1 MDFSETVIVYGVKV
15 GRCRNLN
22 ENMNL
27 YEYQRSRSFIWSR
40 SFVDLGQGHSHL
52 LVLNFFSLETTKPIE
67 AKFHVEPPLD
77 GAGGGVIMKACSN
90 VPGHVTKMAAMPIY
104 GKIVR
109 NLLRWN
115 QKANDHETW
124 YAASST
130 RELPSLS
137 NRCH

>member
-77 GAGGGVIMKACSN
+77 GAGGGGDNEGLFKCSRSRDQD
-90 VPGHVTKMAAMPIY
+90 G
-104 GKIVR
+104 R
-109 NLLRWN
+109 NAHIW
-115 QKANDHETW
+115 
-124 YAASST
+124 
-130 RELPSLS
+130 
-137 NRCH
+137 